1 MGVIIEPA
9 ATALLPDNSMLL
21 AAPTTGMKFILA
33 AAGAMPLPTDLVDAP
48 VITTITEAASASLT
62 VADLSTTTT
71 TLVLHSTSA
80 SNTTTATTVPPPVLL
95 ADLEPVIVATTTLHP
110 LLVPLHTKIRE
121 SPELTWEQ
129 GWGVYMLVFKLMVL
143 QVPLACLAYIMSPV
157 DFGTQFMLLWF
168 GASHILHSL
177 LAAPFALLQS
187 AIDGVSFILSTPPS
201 AFPWREWTAI
211 MAARGEGAAGGRVAI
226 EVIIL
231 QILARI
237 LAVYGLH
244 ALAVSPFARSVER
257 FVSGQHFSKGKGLKL
272 DFLTNS
278 KLVLLG
284 QLEMVLMGA
293 WKTWMLLMAHQGMGF
308 VTLGLT
314 MWTLFILLKLWSFS
328 TTSYAHRQH
337 KGERLEAITF
347 SNFLYFLFAPTFVY
361 QTSYPRTRSI
371 NWDRVPS
378 LIFQLVGVGLV
389 VGCWPSSGCCPC
401 WRPMCTTWLI
411 ISTILFCW
419 GLCGW
424 RCPVRLRGCSRWG
437 GRLNL

>member
-1 MGVIIEPA
+1 
-9 ATALLPDNSMLL
+9 
-21 AAPTTGMKFILA
+21 
-33 AAGAMPLPTDLVDAP
+33 
-48 VITTITEAASASLT
+48 
-62 VADLSTTTT
+62 
-71 TLVLHSTSA
+71 
-80 SNTTTATTVPPPVLL
+80 
-95 ADLEPVIVATTTLHP
+95 
-110 LLVPLHTKIRE
+110 
-121 SPELTWEQ
+121 
-129 GWGVYMLVFKLMVL
+129 
-143 QVPLACLAYIMSPV
+143 
-157 DFGTQFMLLWF
+157 
-168 GASHILHSL
+168 
-177 LAAPFALLQS
+177 
-187 AIDGVSFILSTPPS
+187 
-201 AFPWREWTAI
+201 

-226 EVIIL
+226 AMIIL

-278 KLVLLG
+278 KLVLLA

-293 WKTWMLLMAHQGMGF
+293 WKIWMLLMAHQGMGF

-371 NWDRVPS
+371 NWDRVRS

-389 VGCWPSSGCCPC
+389 VKVLAVEWMLPVLEAHVHHVADYEYHLILLGALRLALPCTVAWLLSVGYGVFHLYTNLLAELTRFGDRAFYREWWNVNTLRDYWRLWNAPMYAFFKRHILLPLYSLAEEVGIWLQGRYHIPSP
-401 WRPMCTTWLI
+401 
-411 ISTILFCW
+411 STEKE
-419 GLCGW
+419 GPSQ
-424 RCPVRLRGCSRWG
+424 PVKMASFIVIFLLSAFLHEIVMVVRKREG
-437 GRLNL
+437 G